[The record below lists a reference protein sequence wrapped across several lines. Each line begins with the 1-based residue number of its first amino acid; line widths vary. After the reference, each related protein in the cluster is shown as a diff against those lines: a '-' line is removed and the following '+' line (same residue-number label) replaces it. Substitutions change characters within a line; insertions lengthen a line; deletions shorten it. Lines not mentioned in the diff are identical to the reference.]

1 MLRCQQLRP
10 WSLRTSPS
18 VRSTLHGNRL
28 YASTTTT
35 ATKKAPIDFS
45 SVEAKW
51 KAKWAESPPFKGLE
65 TKDKPNY
72 YVLSMFP
79 YPSGMLHMGHVR
91 VYTISDTLQ
100 RFRRMSGYN
109 VLHPMGWDAFG
120 LPAENAAI
128 ERGIHPAEWTV
139 KNIGIMKEQMAML
152 SLDFD
157 WSKEVT
163 TCDPSYYKWTQY
175 IFLEFFKAGLA
186 YQKEAVVNW
195 DPVDKTVLANEQ
207 VDHEGK
213 SWRSGALVERKK
225 LKQWF
230 FKVTDFSEAL
240 LKDID
245 LLENWPERVKQ
256 MQRHWIGKSK
266 GAEFEFPLATPT
278 DNVSSLKV
286 FTSRPDTI
294 FGVQYLVVAPEH
306 PLVNKGSLPQEHA
319 KSVLDFVKGL
329 EKKQNMEEAEESKK
343 GVFTGLYVNHPLTKE
358 NIPIY
363 VAPYVLAEYGTGAV
377 MGVPAHDKRDWEFCH
392 ANNVVDEIKFV
403 VEPSIKEVDKKLD
416 YSEPFTA
423 QGILTDLSGPYK
435 GMKSKDAMKAVMRDA
450 SKIGFGHG
458 ATQYRLKDWL
468 LSRQRYW
475 GAPIP
480 IVHCPECNVV
490 PVPQEQLPVPLPLDV
505 SLTGKGGSPLARAE
519 EWVNCK
525 CPKCNGPAK
534 RETDTMDT
542 FVDSSW
548 YFMRYTDAQNTSL
561 PFDPEKASARL
572 PVDIYIG
579 GVEHAILHLLYSRF
593 FSKFLLKQGAYH
605 AEPNTKPGNGEPFNI
620 LLTQGMV
627 HGQTFKDPVTQRF
640 LKPEEVDT
648 TDPKN
653 PKLVANGETPL
664 ISFEKMSK
672 SKYNGV
678 DPQTVVEQHGIDPV
692 RLHILYKAP
701 PSEVLEWEDTSIVG
715 MQRWLAKVLKLAE
728 TVGNT
733 TAKTTSIPA
742 LDKMSNEER
751 DMYRETHITI
761 KQVTEAMSTTYSL
774 NTAISDLIKLSNYIH
789 TSSVQAS
796 SPVYQHAV
804 RSLVTMMA
812 PVTPTL
818 GEESWETIS
827 RNDEK
832 KSSVFTQSWPTF
844 EEKALEKDTI
854 DCVIQVNGKTRLNI
868 TVPVGTTS
876 DAATIEKLA
885 RDTPQGQKW
894 LGDKPIRRAI
904 VAKSGQLVNFVI

>member
-1 MLRCQQLRP
+1 
-10 WSLRTSPS
+10 
-18 VRSTLHGNRL
+18 
-28 YASTTTT
+28 
-35 ATKKAPIDFS
+35 
-45 SVEAKW
+45 
-51 KAKWAESPPFKGLE
+51 
-65 TKDKPNY
+65 
-72 YVLSMFP
+72 MFP

-139 KNIGIMKEQMAML
+139 KNVGIMKEQMAML
-152 SLDFD
+152 TLDFD

-175 IFLEFFKAGLA
+175 IFLEMFKAGLA

-245 LLENWPERVKQ
+245 LLKNWPERVKQ

-278 DNVSSLKV
+278 DKVSSLKV

-306 PLVNKGSLPQEHA
+306 PLINRELLPQEQA
-319 KSVLDFVKGL
+319 DSVLSFVKGL
-329 EKKQNMEEAEESKK
+329 DKKQNMDEAEESKK
-343 GVFTGLYVNHPLTKE
+343 GVFTGLYVNHPFTKE
-358 NIPIY
+358 DIPIY

-392 ANNVVDEIKFV
+392 TNNVVDQVKFV
-403 VEPSIKEVDKKLD
+403 VEPSIKEMDKKLD

-423 QGILTDLSGPYK
+423 QGILSELSGPYA
-435 GMKSKDAMKAVMRDA
+435 GMKSKDAMKAVTRDA
-450 SKIGFGHG
+450 NKIGFGHE

-480 IVHCPECNVV
+480 IIHCPECDVV
-490 PVPQEQLPVPLPLDV
+490 PVPKEQLPVSLPLDV
-505 SLTGKGGSPLARAE
+505 PFTGKGGSPLAQAE
-519 EWVNCK
+519 DWVNCK

-548 YFMRYTDAQNTSL
+548 YYMRYTDAQNTSL
-561 PFDPEKASARL
+561 PFDAEKASARL

-593 FSKFLLKQGAYH
+593 FSKFLLQQGAYH
-605 AEPNTKPGNGEPFNI
+605 AKLDTKPGNGEPFNI
-620 LLTQGMV
+620 LLTQ
-627 HGQTFKDPVTQRF
+627 DPN
-640 LKPEEVDT
+640 
-648 TDPKN
+648 N
-653 PKLVANGETPL
+653 PKIIATGEIPL

-678 DPQTVVEQHGIDPV
+678 DPVTVVKQHGVDPV

-715 MQRWLAKVLKLAE
+715 MQRWLSKVLKLAE
-728 TVGNT
+728 NVGDIDNSVS
-733 TAKTTSIPA
+733 APIPA
-742 LDKMSNEER
+742 LDKMTSEER
-751 DMYRETHITI
+751 DMYRETHTTI
-761 KQVTEAMSTTYSL
+761 KQVTDAMSTTYSL
-774 NTAISDLIKLSNYIH
+774 NTAISDLIKLSNHINA
-789 TSSVQAS
+789 SAVQPT

-804 RSLVTMMA
+804 RSLITMMA

-818 GEESWETIS
+818 GEECWETIS
-827 RNDEK
+827 RANNSNEK
-832 KSSVFTQSWPTF
+832 SGVFTQPWPTF
-844 EEKALEKDTI
+844 EAKALEKDTV

-868 TVPVGTTS
+868 TVPVGIAS

-894 LGDKPIRRAI
+894 LANKPIRRAI
-904 VAKSGQLVNFVI
+904 VAKNGQLVNFVI